1 MNFGMV
7 INMKTIKNL
16 VRRVPIFLL
25 IISLV
30 SCVDLDPEPLS
41 FFAPENTFMDKE
53 GLDALLITS
62 RKQIKWEWFGDA
74 FNAGYCETPLV
85 YEYAWSDLS
94 VIGAPEVKEIH
105 NLETQLT
112 PNTNMALHLRYWDL
126 AWNGIKY
133 ANTVISRVPKSSIT
147 NEEDKNQLLAEGY
160 FHRAYW
166 YYLLVHQWGDVP
178 LILEEV
184 AEPKLDFNTASRMN
198 ILQQMKSDMEFAVKW
213 LPVNV
218 KRGCVNR
225 AAGEHLLA
233 KIYLSTGDFQLAVE
247 ATTRCINDYGLH
259 LMRERF
265 GVNASN
271 PNLDVFNDL
280 FQEDN
285 ISATENKEAIFVV
298 QERYGI
304 EGNVAPKGSNR
315 MRNFVPYW
323 CNGAAVKTPDGKN
336 GTT

>member
-112 PNTNMALHLRYWDL
+112 PNTNMALHLR
-126 AWNGIKY
+126 
-133 ANTVISRVPKSSIT
+133 
-147 NEEDKNQLLAEGY
+147 
-160 FHRAYW
+160 
-166 YYLLVHQWGDVP
+166 
-178 LILEEV
+178 
-184 AEPKLDFNTASRMN
+184 
-198 ILQQMKSDMEFAVKW
+198 
-213 LPVNV
+213 
-218 KRGCVNR
+218 
-225 AAGEHLLA
+225 
-233 KIYLSTGDFQLAVE
+233 
-247 ATTRCINDYGLH
+247 
-259 LMRERF
+259 
-265 GVNASN
+265 
-271 PNLDVFNDL
+271 
-280 FQEDN
+280 
-285 ISATENKEAIFVV
+285 
-298 QERYGI
+298 
-304 EGNVAPKGSNR
+304 
-315 MRNFVPYW
+315 
-323 CNGAAVKTPDGKN
+323 
-336 GTT
+336 